1 MTVTFLRY
9 KNKIVR
15 CKCNGRKP
23 CCAFSSHQTGI
34 PPLPASP
41 APMWRSSERSR
52 ARGFFFFV
60 ALCLSCSTQGVLGFA
75 YPAIHLQRS
84 ALRQKSHSSVLQL
97 RSQISPFAAP
107 EHITSAASFHATST
121 LFAGEGGHK
130 DARVIQTRTTRLVG
144 LNLLSIAGA
153 RAASRQLALGWRQ
166 RLPALASP
174 PGLRRH
180 LHPPLHN
187 RVPQAGHLPSASV
200 AQSPTMT
207 WRAEAGRVTSHCYRR
222 RSPLPSTLKADCENH
237 PVRHAGACI

>member
-1 MTVTFLRY
+1 MWKRNPPLPRHWTLTSQSEPVQPCRLRVKALLSGEHADRATRRAAARPQTTALPWWWRSAQLFPDRESWLNWINKMTVTFLRY

-144 LNLLSIAGA
+144 LNLL
-153 RAASRQLALGWRQ
+153 
-166 RLPALASP
+166 
-174 PGLRRH
+174 
-180 LHPPLHN
+180 
-187 RVPQAGHLPSASV
+187 
-200 AQSPTMT
+200 
-207 WRAEAGRVTSHCYRR
+207 
-222 RSPLPSTLKADCENH
+222 
-237 PVRHAGACI
+237 